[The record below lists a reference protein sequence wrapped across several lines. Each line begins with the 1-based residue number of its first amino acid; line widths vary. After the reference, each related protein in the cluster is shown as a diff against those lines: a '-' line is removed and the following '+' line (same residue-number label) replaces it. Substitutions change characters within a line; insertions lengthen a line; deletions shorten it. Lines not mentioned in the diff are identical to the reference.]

1 MRHDL
6 EFQEWLNEAYEHV
19 NRQPAAVIIT
29 ADDVRDD
36 WSIGADPGDVVDRI
50 TSGRHRHFKKV
61 TTGGKDVFLSN
72 RTPAA
77 NVDVQVAA
85 IMN

>member
-6 EFQEWLNEAYEHV
+6 EFQDWLNDAYEHV
-19 NRQPAAVIIT
+19 NRQEAAIVLT

-36 WSIGADPGDVVDRI
+36 WSIGTDPGDVVDRI
-50 TSGRHRHFKKV
+50 VNGRHRHFKMV
-61 TTGGKDVFLSN
+61 VTGGKRVFLSN

-77 NVDVQVAA
+77 NIDAQIAT
-85 IMN
+85 ILN